1 MMRAMDAAVSGLKNH
16 QTLLDVTANNI
27 ANVNTVGY
35 KASRATFADSLSQ
48 MQIGAT
54 APGNGQAGRNAAQI
68 GLGVQLAS
76 IDNLMGGGSLQST
89 GETTDLA
96 IQGEGMFIVADGT
109 PPAVSKQVEYTRA
122 GNFTFNDEGFLTTQ
136 SGEYVLGKK
145 EAGNGEP
152 NSYIQVPKGA
162 TDTSIGQDGAVS
174 YIPEGGGERV
184 TAGYVSIARF
194 QNEAGLVRTT
204 GSNWIES
211 AASGKA
217 QDGTPGGNFGLTIS
231 GTLEMSNVELA
242 SEFTNMIDAQR
253 GFEANSRTIT
263 TADEML
269 QDLVNLKR

>member
-1 MMRAMDAAVSGLKNH
+1 MMRAMDSAVSGLKNH

-27 ANVNTVGY
+27 ANVNTIGY

-54 APGNGQAGRNAAQI
+54 APGNNQGGRNAAQV

-96 IQGEGMFIVADGT
+96 IEGEGMFVVADGT
-109 PPAVSKQVEYTRA
+109 PPAVPGQVEYTRA

-136 SGEYVLGKK
+136 SGEYVLGKEK
-145 EAGNGEP
+145 PGAGVP
-152 NSYIQVPKGA
+152 DSYLTVPKGA
-162 TDTSIGQDGAVS
+162 TDVAIGQDGSVS
-174 YIPEGGGERV
+174 YVPEGGGEREI
-184 TAGYVSIARF
+184 TGYLSIARF
-194 QNEAGLVRTT
+194 TNEAGLVRTT

-242 SEFTNMIDAQR
+242 TEFTNMIDAQR
-253 GFEANSRTIT
+253 GFEANSRTIS

>member
-54 APGNGQAGRNAAQI
+54 APGNGQAGRNAAQV

-136 SGEYVLGKK
+136 SGEYVLGKNA
-145 EAGNGEP
+145 AGNGEP

-184 TAGYVSIARF
+184 TAGYLSIARF

>member
-48 MQIGAT
+48 MDIGAT
-54 APGNGQAGRNAAQI
+54 APGNGQAGRNAAQV

-96 IQGEGMFIVADGT
+96 IEGEGMFVVADGT

-136 SGEYVLGKK
+136 AGQYVLGRK
-145 EAGNGEP
+145 EAGAGEP
-152 NSYIQVPKGA
+152 NSYIQVPKGG
-162 TDTSIGQDGAVS
+162 TDVSIGQDGAVS

-184 TAGYVSIARF
+184 TAGYVSISRF

-217 QDGTPGGNFGLTIS
+217 QDGTPGNGWGLTIS

-242 SEFTNMIDAQR
+242 TEFTNMIDAQR

>member
-136 SGEYVLGKK
+136 SGEYVLGREK
-145 EAGNGEP
+145 AGNGEP